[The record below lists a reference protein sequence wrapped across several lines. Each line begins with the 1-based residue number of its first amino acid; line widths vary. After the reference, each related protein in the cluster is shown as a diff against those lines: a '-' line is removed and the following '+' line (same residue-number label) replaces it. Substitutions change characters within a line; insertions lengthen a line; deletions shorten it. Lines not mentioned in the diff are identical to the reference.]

1 MQLQCVVPKTRLATL
16 SVNCDMHHTLTLIIP
31 DHTDNTQLSLR
42 TVVAH
47 SGGPWGQRIVVGVA
61 RNRQQ
66 AGHEVKPPT
75 HASHFNTRLIK
86 NR

>member
-16 SVNCDMHHTLTLIIP
+16 SVKNHTLTRIIP

-66 AGHEVKPPT
+66 ADHEVEPPT

>member
-16 SVNCDMHHTLTLIIP
+16 SVKTSHALTRIIP

-66 AGHEVKPPT
+66 ADHEVEPPS